1 MKLADFRLP
10 AEWEAQD
17 ALIMAW
23 PTAGTDWHPVLD
35 RIQHDYLTILDIARA
50 HQPVI
55 LLVDENDDDAE
66 RILGRRDGLETVRL
80 RYNDTW
86 CRDYGPLVMCSEG
99 RRLALDFHFNG
110 WGGKFEARL
119 DNRVN
124 ASLAAL
130 PRFSD
135 FEFRQSLFE
144 LEGGAI
150 EGDGRTTLLINRH
163 CFRSRHPQLDDA
175 EVEEQL
181 KTWFNVTHLIEID
194 MPPMPGDDT
203 DGHID
208 TLVRFAGTGRLVF
221 QEQRDPGATRTLL
234 GQLEALRDAD
244 DRPFELVSMPVPE
257 DVDAALPA
265 SYVNYIVVNGAV
277 ILPQFGSRCDQR
289 AIGIAAELFEDREIH
304 GVDAV
309 VMAGQGGGPH
319 CASMHIPADL
329 P

>member
-23 PTAGTDWHPVLD
+23 PTAGSDWHSVLD
-35 RIQHDYLTILDIARA
+35 RIQHEYLTILDIARA

-55 LLVDENDDDAE
+55 LLVDESGDSAE
-66 RILGRRDGLETVRL
+66 RLLGRRDGLETVRL

-86 CRDYGPLVMCSEG
+86 CRDYGPLVMCRDG
-99 RRLALDFHFNG
+99 RRLALDFQFNG

-124 ASLAAL
+124 TKLAAL
-130 PRFSD
+130 PRFTE

-150 EGDGRTTLLINRH
+150 ESDGEGTLLINRH
-163 CFRSRHPQLDDA
+163 CFRTRHSYLDDA
-175 EVEEQL
+175 EIDEEL
-181 KTWFNVTHLIEID
+181 KSWFNLIHLIEID

-208 TLVRFAGTGRLVF
+208 TLVRFAAPGRLVF
-221 QEQRDPGATRTLL
+221 QEQRDPGATQALL
-234 GQLEALRDAD
+234 GQLEALRDAEG
-244 DRPFELVSMPVPE
+244 RPFDLVSMPVPE
-257 DVDAALPA
+257 EIDASLPA
-265 SYVNYIVVNGAV
+265 SYVNYILINGGVV
-277 ILPQFGSRCDQR
+277 LPQFGSRSDQR
-289 AIGIAAELFEDREIH
+289 AAGIAAELFEDREIH

-319 CASMHIPADL
+319 CASMHIPAAL
-329 P
+329 R